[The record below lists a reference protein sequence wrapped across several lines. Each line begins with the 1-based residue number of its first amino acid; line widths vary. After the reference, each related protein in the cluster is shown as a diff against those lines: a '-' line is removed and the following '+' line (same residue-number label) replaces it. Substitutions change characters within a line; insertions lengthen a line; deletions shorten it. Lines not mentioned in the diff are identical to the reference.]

1 MTRKSIVQT
10 PCRRWRHRVVEVAD
24 PYKSAYMRNLLFCY
38 NLFNDPEYTVDDR
51 LMGYIYHERVA
62 PEEAQSL

>member
-1 MTRKSIVQT
+1 MLGLRLLGIS
-10 PCRRWRHRVVEVAD
+10 CRRGRRLDD

-38 NLFNDPEYTVDDR
+38 NLFNDPEYAVDDR
-51 LMGYIYHERVA
+51 LMGYIYHKCVA